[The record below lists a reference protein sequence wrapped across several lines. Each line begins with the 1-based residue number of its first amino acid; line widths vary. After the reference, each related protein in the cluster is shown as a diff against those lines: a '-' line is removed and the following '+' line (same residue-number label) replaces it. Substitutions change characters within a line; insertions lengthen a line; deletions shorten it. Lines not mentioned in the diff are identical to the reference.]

1 MNEHV
6 AKIQVKDIQ
15 SSTPFHA
22 GLEFTPQTR
31 GTWTIA
37 HTPLLIPESH
47 EIFVCPQGCLRGVV
61 LSAAEAHGMDRFSM
75 VTVTEDDLYNGK
87 IEELFIDGVSD
98 IVEHLDPQ
106 PPLVMT
112 FTSCVHHF
120 VAIDLDLVFKELNQR
135 FPDICFVENY
145 MNCPMRHS
153 KVHYESMT
161 TKQLYAGLQP
171 TKQDGSINIIGNYFT
186 LDRDSEIFQ
195 IIGDAKD
202 LCQMRTFD
210 EYLEMAASSYN
221 IYNAPVAIE
230 CVQDLEKRLNQK
242 PIYMPYSWDIE
253 EIKQDEAKLMEILG
267 IYPDLSRY
275 EKDALRALEK
285 LHDAIKD
292 IEIQIDMS
300 ATPRPLSL
308 AKLLLEHG
316 FHVTTVYTDTILPG
330 EEKALA
336 WLQEHHPDLMVCAC
350 VDFRCRTWQKSTT
363 PVLALGQKAA
373 YDSGTDHFVNM
384 IVNDGMYGFVAIR
397 KLCEKMLDAYIYPKE
412 TQRILDVKA
421 RGCVL

>member
-1 MNEHV
+1 M
-6 AKIQVKDIQ
+6 
-15 SSTPFHA
+15 
-22 GLEFTPQTR
+22 
-31 GTWTIA
+31 
-37 HTPLLIPESH
+37 
-47 EIFVCPQGCLRGVV
+47 
-61 LSAAEAHGMDRFSM
+61 
-75 VTVTEDDLYNGK
+75 
-87 IEELFIDGVSD
+87 
-98 IVEHLDPQ
+98 EHLDPQ

-145 MNCPMRHS
+145 MNCTMRHS

-253 EIKQDEAKLMEILG
+253 EIKQDEAKLM
-267 IYPDLSRY
+267 
-275 EKDALRALEK
+275 
-285 LHDAIKD
+285 
-292 IEIQIDMS
+292 
-300 ATPRPLSL
+300 
-308 AKLLLEHG
+308 
-316 FHVTTVYTDTILPG
+316 
-330 EEKALA
+330 
-336 WLQEHHPDLMVCAC
+336 
-350 VDFRCRTWQKSTT
+350 
-363 PVLALGQKAA
+363 
-373 YDSGTDHFVNM
+373 
-384 IVNDGMYGFVAIR
+384 
-397 KLCEKMLDAYIYPKE
+397 
-412 TQRILDVKA
+412 
-421 RGCVL
+421 

>member
-1 MNEHV
+1 MRKHV
-6 AKIQVKDIQ
+6 AKIRVKDIT
-15 SSTPFHA
+15 STTPFHA
-22 GLEFTPQTR
+22 GLEFSPQAR

-75 VTVTEDDLYNGK
+75 VSVNEEDLYNGK
-87 IEELFIDGVSD
+87 IEELFIEGVSD
-98 IVEHLDPQ
+98 IVDHLDPK

-120 VAIDLDLVFKELNQR
+120 VAIDLDLVFKELNKR

-145 MNCPMRHS
+145 MNCTMRHS

-171 TKQDGSINIIGNYFT
+171 TVQDGSINIVGNYFT

-195 IIGDAKD
+195 ILGDAKD

-210 EYLEMAASSYN
+210 EYLAMAQSSYN
-221 IYNAPVAIE
+221 IYNAPVAME
-230 CVQDLEKRLNQK
+230 CVQDLEKRLDQT
-242 PIYMPYSWDIE
+242 PIYMPYTWDMD
-253 EIKQDEAKLMEILG
+253 EIREDESKLMKILNRH
-267 IYPDLSRY
+267 PDLSRY
-275 EKDALRALEK
+275 EKDAQRALAK
-285 LHDAIKD
+285 LHDVIKD
-292 IEIQIDMS
+292 RKIQIDYS
-300 ATPRPLSL
+300 ATPRPLGL
-308 AKLLLEHG
+308 AKLLLENG
-316 FHVTTVYTDTILPG
+316 FHVTTVYSDTILPG
-330 EEKALA
+330 DEEALT
-336 WLQEHHPDLMVCAC
+336 WLQHNYPDLLICAC
-350 VDFRCRTWQKSTT
+350 VDFRCRTWKKAKT
-363 PVLALGQKAA
+363 PVLAIGQKAA
-373 YDSGTDHFVNM
+373 YFSGTEHFVNM
-384 IVNDGMYGFVAIR
+384 VANDGLYGFVGIR
-397 KLCEKMLDAYIYPKE
+397 KLCEKMLDAYVYPKE